1 MTRSVTTT
9 SEPSIADLVAQVSA
23 DAQRL
28 VRAEIALAR
37 AEMTGKARAGATGI
51 GMFGLAGALGWFALG
66 TLVAAAVLGLAVV
79 WPAWLAALAVAG
91 ALLLVA
97 GVLGLTGRVVLRRM
111 TPLAP
116 ARATASV
123 KADIAAVREAA
134 RR

>member
-1 MTRSVTTT
+1 VTRSLTPP
-9 SEPSIADLVAQVSA
+9 SEASIADLVKQVSA

-37 AEMTGKARAGATGI
+37 AELSGKARTAATGA

-66 TLVAAAVLGLAVV
+66 TLVAAAVLGLSLV

-97 GVLGLTGRVVLRRM
+97 GVLVLTGRATLRRIS
-111 TPLAP
+111 PWAP
-116 ARATASV
+116 VRTRASV
-123 KADIAAVREAA
+123 KADIEAVREATH
-134 RR
+134 R